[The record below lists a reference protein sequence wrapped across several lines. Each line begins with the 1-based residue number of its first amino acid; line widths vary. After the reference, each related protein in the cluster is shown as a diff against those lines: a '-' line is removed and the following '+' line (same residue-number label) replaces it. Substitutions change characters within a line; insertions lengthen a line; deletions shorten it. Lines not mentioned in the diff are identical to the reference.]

1 MLTSYMREILVV
13 VHEEGLSPEE
23 GFKVLAAFCDR
34 CYESGIIPAAVIE
47 TSLDEAVARLK
58 YEAAFAQPSAES

>member
-1 MLTSYMREILVV
+1 MLTSYMLGILVV

-34 CYESGIIPAAVIE
+34 CYESGIPAAVIE